1 VRLFFQTVSQFG
13 SQFRRARKN
22 CIQQPTERNIVKK
35 RTKSILTLG
44 LILGALTSAIAQP
57 TIIVLNENGF
67 GTWFPPG
74 APGPIPL
81 PFSVGPDPSGGVA
94 APVLIYTVPGPAL
107 VPGDILLF
115 ENTNAPSDVVR
126 IWQGNQIIFY
136 SDFEAGETNRDLA
149 DSGLPGFI
157 QPNNVSVPE
166 SGPEGNNSGA
176 FVALPGGPFGGGPGW
191 DGNPVGTDY
200 QIISDIPEPTM
211 FTLAALGA
219 GLALASRSRGSMLA
233 RDKAGGSLNPR

>member
-1 VRLFFQTVSQFG
+1 M
-13 SQFRRARKN
+13 
-22 CIQQPTERNIVKK
+22 KK
-35 RTKSILTLG
+35 STKKLLTLS
-44 LILGALTSAIAQP
+44 LILAALASAVAQP

-74 APGPIPL
+74 APGPLPL

-94 APVLIYTVPGPAL
+94 TPVLIYTVPGPAL
-107 VPGDILLF
+107 IPGDILLF

-136 SDFEAGETNRDLA
+136 SDFEVGETNRDLA

-157 QPNNVSVPE
+157 QPNNVSVSE
-166 SGPEGNNSGA
+166 SGPEGNNGGA
-176 FVALPGGPFGGGPGW
+176 FVALAGGPFGGGPGW

-200 QIISDIPEPTM
+200 QIISDAPEPTIPA
-211 FTLAALGA
+211 LAALGGA
-219 GLALASRSRGSMLA
+219 LALRNRMERRL
-233 RDKAGGSLNPR
+233 RRRL